1 MTASATADGMSP
13 RMKLTKKDQDALE
26 PQREV
31 LEVEVE
37 RLGVRPSRWEVIRGR
52 FVNVLKPVVLG
63 GLVDF
68 GDLITS
74 PILAPVFLPLGMLV
88 GYLFAKWLEAPP
100 TWRLCIAAMVGVYWI
115 VPFTSP
121 VPVAALTAGFV
132 TIFRPDVMKHD
143 PLSQGE

>member
-1 MTASATADGMSP
+1 
-13 RMKLTKKDQDALE
+13 MKLRKKDQDALE
-26 PQREV
+26 PRQEV

-37 RLGVRPSRWEVIRGR
+37 RLGVRPSRMEVIRGR
-52 FVNVLKPVVLG
+52 AANVIKPVILG

-74 PILAPVFLPLGMLV
+74 PILAPIFLPLGMLV

-100 TWRLCIAAMVGVYWI
+100 TWRFYIAALVGVYWI

-121 VPVAALTAGFV
+121 VPIAALTAGFV
-132 TIFRPDVMKHD
+132 AIFKPDVMKHD
-143 PLSQGE
+143 PLSQRE